1 MINQKQPIRC
11 LELELSSD
19 VQSAKV
25 LATIGALS
33 TKGVPLPSL
42 VLMHLVLLLEA
53 GVALPHMLHQP
64 QFLVQQH
71 LVLNLLLVMHLVPIK
86 GLQPAKGSNP

>member
-25 LATIGALS
+25 LATIGALA
-33 TKGVPLPSL
+33 TKGVPLPYL

-53 GVALPHMLHQP
+53 GVALPYLLHPP
-64 QFLVQQH
+64 QFLMQQH

-86 GLQPAKGSNP
+86 GLQLAKGSSP